1 MRPTSFVKHSCWT
14 KPDIR
19 QPAKPLVFTCRSML
33 SILGCL
39 GWTYFDQYFLEGA
52 FTSYFYIQIPQ
63 VLCFRHILEVQ
74 IPNRNRW
81 PWMSSVWKLEKSTS
95 ELFDCLVED
104 AKKKSRMGD
113 HPSHQC
119 SPCDLKFWMVTHDE
133 NPCLQD
139 FARWTCTDNGLH
151 FHYSFK
157 KHQQFI
163 WGFGEAWGMLQG
175 YVGVLL
181 EIWSWKKR
189 RASQNWVNA
198 TSIVLDIY

>member
-95 ELFDCLVED
+95 ELFDCLVDD
-104 AKKKSRMGD
+104 AKKKNISNGR
-113 HPSHQC
+113 PSK
-119 SPCDLKFWMVTHDE
+119 SPMFSMRFEILNSDPWWKSLSPR
-133 NPCLQD
+133 N
-139 FARWTCTDNGLH
+139 ARWTCTDNGLH

-157 KHQQFI
+157 NISRSRK
-163 WGFGEAWGMLQG
+163 M
-175 YVGVLL
+175 VL
-181 EIWSWKKR
+181 KKR
-189 RASQNWVNA
+189 RLRLKTGS
-198 TSIVLDIY
+198 TPLR